1 MTINIEKGLAVVQKF
16 VNNCYY
22 SMYGSRYYTDG
33 TCDCSGS
40 VYRILRESGGFNY
53 GYIPSTETLHDY
65 LLKLGY
71 EKIAENTDFPMQRG
85 DVIIWGKK
93 GYSAGAGGHTGVAL
107 DNQNWIE
114 CTGWKMTTIIA
125 NHDQRWVMAGCPYF
139 YAYRLKAGASSSTS
153 SNTTTTTPAT
163 GNKNGIAI
171 DNVSKDQAIKMVQRV
186 QTKYAWTLLRNQ
198 VKAVKQNDGRYTLVI
213 KTQNRARCD
222 KSVLRLQQEL
232 RSYYPGYMQQ
242 NIAIPEGDKPTIR
255 IEALNMPASA
265 FTGKNPFDVHMRNFL
280 KDILLDGQTYAEA
293 NSYGTWDVRVKG
305 EGFNDHDAPIVLKEI
320 QEMGKAKDV
329 NINPTHIKG
338 FKY

>member
-1 MTINIEKGLAVVQKF
+1 MAINIETGLAVVQRF
-16 VNNCYY
+16 VNNCSY

-40 VYRILRESGGFNY
+40 VYRILRESGGFDY

-65 LLKLGY
+65 LTKLGY
-71 EKIAENTDFPMQRG
+71 EKIAENSDFPMQRG
-85 DVIIWGKK
+85 DIIIWGQK
-93 GYSAGAGGHTGVAL
+93 GYSAGAGGHTGIAL

-114 CTGWKMTTIIA
+114 CTGWKDTTIIA

-139 YAYRLKAGASSSTS
+139 YAYRLKSTPKPNPS
-153 SNTTTTTPAT
+153 PSPAPAPKPQPS

-171 DNVSKDQAIKMVQRV
+171 DNVTKDQAVKMVQRI
-186 QTKYAWTLLRNQ
+186 QTKYAWTLLRDQ
-198 VKAVKQNDGRYTLVI
+198 VKRVLQPNKVYTLVI
-213 KTQNRARCD
+213 TCDSKWKYENAVNRL
-222 KSVLRLQQEL
+222 KQEL
-232 RSYYPGYMQQ
+232 KTYYPGYMQQ
-242 NIAIPEGDKPTIR
+242 NIEIVDGDKPIIK
-255 IEALNMPASA
+255 IEARNLNDEQSKKME
-265 FTGKNPFDVHMRNFL
+265 GHMRNFL

-293 NSYGTWDVRVKG
+293 NSYGTYDVRIKG

-329 NINPTHIKG
+329 GINPAHIKG

>member
-1 MTINIEKGLAVVQKF
+1 MAINIEAGLAVVQRF
-16 VNNCYY
+16 VNNCSY

-40 VYRILRESGGFNY
+40 VYRILRESGGFDY

-65 LLKLGY
+65 LMKLGY
-71 EKIAENTDFPMQRG
+71 EKIAENSDFPMQRG
-85 DVIIWGKK
+85 DIIIWGQK
-93 GYSAGAGGHTGVAL
+93 GYSAGAGGHTGIAL

-114 CTGWKMTTIIA
+114 CTGWKDTTIIA

-139 YAYRLKAGASSSTS
+139 YAYRLKSTPKPNPS
-153 SNTTTTTPAT
+153 PAPAPKPQPS

-171 DNVSKDQAIKMVQRV
+171 DNITKDQAVKMVQRI
-186 QTKYAWTLLRNQ
+186 QTKYAWTLLRDQ
-198 VKAVKQNDGRYTLVI
+198 VKRVLQPNKVYTLVI
-213 KTQNRARCD
+213 SCDSKWKYENAVNRL
-222 KSVLRLQQEL
+222 KQEL
-232 RSYYPGYMQQ
+232 KTYYPGYMQQ
-242 NIAIPEGDKPTIR
+242 NIAIVDGDKPIIK
-255 IEALNMPASA
+255 IEARNLNDAQSKKME
-265 FTGKNPFDVHMRNFL
+265 DHMRNFL
-280 KDILLDGQTYAEA
+280 KDVLLDKQTYAAA

-329 NINPTHIKG
+329 NINPAHIKG

>member
-1 MTINIEKGLAVVQKF
+1 MSINIETGLAVVQRF

-22 SMYGSRYYTDG
+22 SMEGSRYYTDG

-71 EKIAENTDFPMQRG
+71 EKIAENSDFPMQRG

-93 GYSAGAGGHTGVAL
+93 GYSAGSGGHTGVAL

-139 YAYRLKAGASSSTS
+139 YAYRLKNQGG
-153 SNTTTTTPAT
+153 NTLKPNPAPTPQPS

-171 DNVSKDQAIKMVQRV
+171 DNVSKDQAIKMVQRI
-186 QTKYAWTLLRNQ
+186 QTKYAWTLLRDQ
-198 VKAVKQNDGRYTLVI
+198 VKRVLQPNKVYTLVI
-213 KTQNRARCD
+213 TCDSKWKYENAINRL
-222 KSVLRLQQEL
+222 KQEL
-232 RSYYPGYMQQ
+232 KTYYPSYMQQ
-242 NIAIPEGDKPTIR
+242 NIAVPDMDNR
-255 IEALNMPASA
+255 S
-265 FTGKNPFDVHMRNFL
+265 F
-280 KDILLDGQTYAEA
+280 ILRH
-293 NSYGTWDVRVKG
+293 V
-305 EGFNDHDAPIVLKEI
+305 I
-320 QEMGKAKDV
+320 
-329 NINPTHIKG
+329 
-338 FKY
+338 